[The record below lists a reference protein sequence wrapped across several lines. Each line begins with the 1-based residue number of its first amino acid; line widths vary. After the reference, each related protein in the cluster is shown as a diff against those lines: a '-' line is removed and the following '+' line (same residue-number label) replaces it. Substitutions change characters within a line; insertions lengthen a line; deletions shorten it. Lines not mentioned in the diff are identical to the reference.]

1 MSTRLFLFLTLVGQ
15 IMAKKPP
22 DLQCV
27 VINLEY
33 VNCSW
38 NLQETPDVNYT
49 FSSRFEGEEESSCA
63 EYLLENGINIGCR
76 RPYTKLQRF
85 DTFYTKLSDG
95 SQVFQKELELKT
107 KVKLNPP
114 TNVTVKNGSDF
125 NLWFYWNHTVPKCV
139 DSEVRIRIN
148 NNDWEILSVFHKQ
161 SYCQNLPSSSSR
173 YELQVRSRIEE
184 SCGKSEYWSDW
195 SEPVVW
201 GFNNTTDTNIR
212 NNGISVWTAVLY
224 AVGATT
230 LILLV
235 MILLHNERVKI
246 ILIPPLPKPVLNS
259 PDVEDWFR
267 FPKGLIKDG
276 FNSTFNER
284 ACTVRE
290 YQPVSR
296 SDSNGSDSSN
306 LTTSTDQTDC
316 SITIAGD
323 EQENTSAPFYT
334 AVIASE
340 EAPKVSV

>member
-1 MSTRLFLFLTLVGQ
+1 FFCTSLFISNVFFLNFLRSWLDIAYEEFSTFLH
-15 IMAKKPP
+15 
-22 DLQCV
+22 
-27 VINLEY
+27 
-33 VNCSW
+33 
-38 NLQETPDVNYT
+38 
-49 FSSRFEGEEESSCA
+49 RFEGEDQSSCA

-76 RPYTKLQRF
+76 RPYNYTRRQRF

-95 SQVFQKELELKT
+95 SQVFQKELQLKT

-114 TNVTVKNGSDF
+114 TNLTVKNGSDF
-125 NLWFYWNHTVPKCV
+125 NLWFYWNQTNPKCV

-148 NNDWEILSVFHKQ
+148 NSDWEILSVFHKQ
-161 SYCQNLPSSSSR
+161 SYCQKLPSSSSR
-173 YELQVRSRIEE
+173 YELQVRSKLKYD
-184 SCGKSEYWSDW
+184 CGDSEYWSDW

-224 AVGATT
+224 AAGATT

-235 MILLHNERVKI
+235 MILLHSFNLHCQTNHEFLIKTKKI
-246 ILIPPLPKPVLNS
+246 NS
-259 PDVEDWFR
+259 FISLFICDVINDWFH

-284 ACTVRE
+284 ACTVSE

-323 EQENTSAPFYT
+323 GAGLK
-334 AVIASE
+334 AS
-340 EAPKVSV
+340 V

>member
-1 MSTRLFLFLTLVGQ
+1 MSTSLFLFLTLVGQ

-22 DLQCV
+22 DLQCM

-49 FSSRFEGEEESSCA
+49 FSSRFEGEDQSSCA

-76 RPYTKLQRF
+76 RPYNYTRRQRF

-95 SQVFQKELELKT
+95 SQVFQKELQLKT

-114 TNVTVKNGSDF
+114 TNLTVKNGSDF
-125 NLWFYWNHTVPKCV
+125 NLWFYWNQTNPKCV

-148 NNDWEILSVFHKQ
+148 NSDWEILSVFHKQ
-161 SYCQNLPSSSSR
+161 SYCQKLPSSSSR
-173 YELQVRSRIEE
+173 YELQVRSKLKYD
-184 SCGKSEYWSDW
+184 CGDSEYWSDW

-224 AVGATT
+224 AAGATT

-235 MILLHNERVKI
+235 MILLHSERIKI

-259 PDVEDWFR
+259 PDVEDWFH

-284 ACTVRE
+284 ACTVSE

-323 EQENTSAPFYT
+323 GAGLK
-334 AVIASE
+334 AS
-340 EAPKVSV
+340 V